1 MSLQCSMKDCD
12 HINLSWKCNPVE
24 VRQLNSLRV
33 CYLAMQF
40 RRVCGVWEGGVIDYQ
55 SFGIYLCCGHV
66 HILTHNFQ
74 PLVNHVLFLTFVV
87 DIMLRKWSNRDEGVF
102 ETQRWT
108 CNAPALYF

>member
-40 RRVCGVWEGGVIDYQ
+40 RRVCGVWEGDQ
-55 SFGIYLCCGHV
+55 
-66 HILTHNFQ
+66 ILKESQ
-74 PLVNHVLFLTFVV
+74 EEVLSC
-87 DIMLRKWSNRDEGVF
+87 RPYE
-102 ETQRWT
+102 
-108 CNAPALYF
+108 